1 MKQKSE
7 ARSPANRR
15 RTFCRRGSRSVAC
28 LSGPTPERRTST
40 HEHKITTA
48 RSFRCEACGAMPQ
61 VQERIDREGRA
72 VGIKQTEEQ
81 AEEEVAV
88 GAINYKRTDGGVIL
102 VRGMGIFLEFAQAD
116 LKEVTGH

>member
-1 MKQKSE
+1 M
-7 ARSPANRR
+7 RSDA
-15 RTFCRRGSRSVAC
+15 T
-28 LSGPTPERRTST
+28 
-40 HEHKITTA
+40 
-48 RSFRCEACGAMPQ
+48 GAGA
-61 VQERIDREGRA
+61 DRQEGRA

-116 LKEVTGH
+116 LKERDRTTGEPLVAYVAFVCSTYGTVESGRHISLHKQQSCLL

>member
-1 MKQKSE
+1 MKQE
-7 ARSPANRR
+7 TGTEGGGLYPLVDYPDP
-15 RTFCRRGSRSVAC
+15 RGPRDDGKTRNPWC
-28 LSGPTPERRTST
+28 P
-40 HEHKITTA
+40 
-48 RSFRCEACGAMPQ
+48 RCEACGAMPQ

>member
-1 MKQKSE
+1 MTG
-7 ARSPANRR
+7 RR
-15 RTFCRRGSRSVAC
+15 E
-28 LSGPTPERRTST
+28 TPGVPDVK
-40 HEHKITTA
+40 HA
-48 RSFRCEACGAMPQ
+48 GAMPQ
-61 VQERIDREGRA
+61 VQERIAREGRA

-116 LKEVTGH
+116 LKERDRTTGEPLVAYVAFVCSTYGQ